1 MRRKA
6 KCESIVRATLPQS
19 SSEGNGGRKGYFRL
33 MRLMTSARVEGLV
46 LKSPRTA
53 LVTVRLPGLRIP
65 RMVMQ
70 V

>member
-6 KCESIVRATLPQS
+6 KCESIVGAKLPQS
-19 SSEGNGGRKGYFRL
+19 RVGGNGGGDYLRL

-53 LVTVRLPGLRIP
+53 LVTVRLPGLRMP